1 METFK
6 KILFPVDLSEV
17 SNNITP
23 WVIMMAK
30 SFGAQVN
37 IVFVMRSFDYLHSF
51 QLGQPQ
57 IDNFVLSFSKGAEEK
72 LKQFVDNN
80 FKDYT
85 NFRTEIVQGDP
96 ADEIIQYITSRSI
109 DLVIMGTHG
118 RKGLNRILFGS
129 VADRVVKTSPVPVLT
144 VNPYRTL
151 TPEI

>member
-1 METFK
+1 METIK
-6 KILFPVDLSEV
+6 KILFPVDLSDV
-17 SNNITP
+17 SDNIAP

-30 SFGAQVN
+30 SFGARIN
-37 IVFVMRSFDYLHSF
+37 IVFVLRSFDYLHSF

-57 IDNFVLSFSKGAEEK
+57 IDNFVLSFLKGAEEK
-72 LKQFVDNN
+72 IKQFVDIN

-85 NFRTEIVQGDP
+85 NFKTEIVQGDP

-129 VADRVVKTSPVPVLT
+129 VADRVVKMSPVPVLT